1 MLYPNKYH
9 DSKMGRE
16 RSEHTNE
23 VSVMYDV
30 LFIIFIFYI

>member
-1 MLYPNKYH
+1 MHYPIKYH
-9 DSKMGRE
+9 DSEMVRE

>member
-1 MLYPNKYH
+1 MLYSIKYH
-9 DSKMGRE
+9 DCKMDCE

-23 VSVMYDV
+23 VSVKYDV